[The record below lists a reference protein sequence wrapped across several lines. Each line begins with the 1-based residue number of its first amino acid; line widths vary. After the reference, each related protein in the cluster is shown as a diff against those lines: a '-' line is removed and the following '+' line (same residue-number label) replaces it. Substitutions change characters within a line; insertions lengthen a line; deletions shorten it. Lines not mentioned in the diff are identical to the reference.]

1 MAEGDD
7 DLEKTEEP
15 TPKKLRDAAEK
26 GQVAFSKEVNNFL
39 YLLILTMMIIFI
51 IPFMAYEGIGYL
63 SRFIG
68 MSHDIDV
75 NPSNLNDLI
84 SSTISEI
91 ALIFMIP
98 VVLAIIAA
106 FASSLLQ
113 NGVVFSTETI
123 MPKLEKISV
132 MKGLERMFSM
142 KSLMEFVKGL
152 LKITMIAVVAYLVFR
167 NQLDEIIEL
176 SQLTLAGINALIQD
190 IAIQIMAYVT
200 AIVAVIAVIDF
211 SYQKY
216 EFTKSMRMSIK
227 EVKEELKQSEGDP
240 QIKAKLR
247 QIREERA
254 KKRMMSK
261 VPEADV
267 VIRNPTHY
275 AIALEYKQEKMN
287 APVIVAMGQDNL
299 ALTII
304 EKAEENQV
312 PVVTNRTL
320 AKALYESAELDEE
333 IPLEHYKA
341 VAEIIAYVYKMEKKS
356 A

>member
-1 MAEGDD
+1 MSM
-7 DLEKTEEP
+7 EE
-15 TPKKLRDAAEK
+15 
-26 GQVAFSKEVNNFL
+26 
-39 YLLILTMMIIFI
+39 
-51 IPFMAYEGIGYL
+51 
-63 SRFIG
+63 
-68 MSHDIDV
+68 
-75 NPSNLNDLI
+75 
-84 SSTISEI
+84 
-91 ALIFMIP
+91 
-98 VVLAIIAA
+98 
-106 FASSLLQ
+106 
-113 NGVVFSTETI
+113 
-123 MPKLEKISV
+123 
-132 MKGLERMFSM
+132 
-142 KSLMEFVKGL
+142 VKG
-152 LKITMIAVVAYLVFR
+152 
-167 NQLDEIIEL
+167 
-176 SQLTLAGINALIQD
+176 
-190 IAIQIMAYVT
+190 
-200 AIVAVIAVIDF
+200 
-211 SYQKY
+211 
-216 EFTKSMRMSIK
+216 
-227 EVKEELKQSEGDP
+227 EVEPSDARP
-240 QIKAKLR
+240 QVKAKLR